1 MDVDDTFD
9 EQYNP
14 VISAYQSSRDLFK
27 HFAAAPPAAALAA
40 AALIQQQQQQQQQ
53 QHQMVRMHTSLPPPP
68 RRRYPI
74 PISPTSPNSNSNIV
88 QAQNLPPLSSFED
101 KTYSTSRLLIRHD
114 QPHQQQLPQTTPDTT
129 ATATA
134 TSNDKEVDLAEK
146 EASIAQWAQEQAA
159 IEEHRLEKQQQHR
172 SKVRALAKD
181 ELRKTHGHRQG
192 HEQGQGNEQGH
203 GHAQSSVFDTSIRPL
218 DLAAKSHQTPLLDAD
233 GDDDHFDDEDPSPAG
248 HYKNSTFG
256 LLNTPPSI
264 PLKVLLD
271 KDDDPETQAVE

>member
-53 QHQMVRMHTSLPPPP
+53 QHQM
-68 RRRYPI
+68 
-74 PISPTSPNSNSNIV
+74 
-88 QAQNLPPLSSFED
+88 
-101 KTYSTSRLLIRHD
+101 
-114 QPHQQQLPQTTPDTT
+114 QLPQTTPDTT

-233 GDDDHFDDEDPSPAG
+233 GDHFDDEDPSPAG